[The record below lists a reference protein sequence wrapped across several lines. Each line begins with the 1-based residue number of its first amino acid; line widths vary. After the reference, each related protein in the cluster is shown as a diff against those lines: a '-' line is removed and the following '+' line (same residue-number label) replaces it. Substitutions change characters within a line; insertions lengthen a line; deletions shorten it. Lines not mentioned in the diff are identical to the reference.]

1 MIPAE
6 SAPGAQGSA
15 GPDGN
20 VILEKVSKVEKN
32 RKNIPRGRR
41 SGANGR
47 RWGRMG
53 PPAHGLLL

>member
-32 RKNIPRGRR
+32 GKNIPRGRR

-47 RWGRMG
+47 RWG
-53 PPAHGLLL
+53 